1 MVRDE
6 DTLLDMVLSTN
17 NIKLPLLGRIL
28 LLVVLLFSTLE
39 GGHSLVAPPSSTR
52 LQNRRSSGNNDV
64 IKPEAPTLPFNVKSG
79 VNPHNWIGQ
88 YQPPNYLFHSTS
100 CVRRSN
106 VALRSSST
114 SDNATSPTQET
125 EAPASITMIVG
136 IASALVGYLYCKCLK
151 IGFDLLWRQFPSS
164 NLSKAIPA
172 SKHILCI
179 MTLGGAIVAT
189 LSTLLFPT
197 LFSAHDYVHVLSEES
212 DGDDNDTNK
221 MDKFPGVKKMF
232 PLLGLSLL
240 TSISGFSLGP
250 EAPMVG
256 AGSLVGVNLGR
267 RYIKSKEKSGD
278 NSGINASKLEETFAY
293 AGAAGALTGA
303 LNFPLAGPIFALEFT
318 SRRAGLAG
326 AAGKNWDAVMLASF
340 AGMAVIRGLLAPTA
354 HIGGHF
360 TYRKAA
366 IGLLHGREMVLAGL
380 GVGVCGA
387 VVGTCFHK
395 SVSLLKNAIWSKKE
409 SSRAVVIGKKVLLA
423 MLIGYISTLFP
434 QTMFWGEPSMQ
445 CMVDGQC
452 TPFSATPHGIP
463 AAMMQAARV
472 NPNEP
477 FASGSAALQVGL
489 AKFSAIALAS
499 AAKFPGG
506 VIFPLLSNGAS
517 LGHALVSALGP
528 ILPTATS
535 SLVSPMMIM
544 SFMASL
550 LTSITR
556 TPAASV
562 LILAF
567 TASGITP
574 LSALLPGALMAS
586 YVSVWVSER
595 LSKDSFFSYSE

>member
-1 MVRDE
+1 
-6 DTLLDMVLSTN
+6 MVLSTN
-17 NIKLPLLGRIL
+17 KNTMPLLGGL
-28 LLVVLLFSTLE
+28 LLVLSALE
-39 GGHSLVAPPSSTR
+39 GGHALVAPPSSTR
-52 LQNRRSSGNNDV
+52 LQHHRSSGSDV
-64 IKPEAPTLPFNVKSG
+64 IRPTLPFNVNSG
-79 VNPHNWIGQ
+79 VVPHNNWIGQ
-88 YQPPNYLFHSTS
+88 HQSPSRVCHST
-100 CVRRSN
+100 CVRRN
-106 VALRSSST
+106 NFALRSS
-114 SDNATSPTQET
+114 ATSASDATSATQET
-125 EAPASITMIVG
+125 EAPISITMIVG
-136 IASALVGYLYCKCLK
+136 IASALVGYFYCKCLK
-151 IGFDLLWRQFPSS
+151 IGFNLLWRQFPNS
-164 NLSKAIPA
+164 NLSKAIPS
-172 SKHILCI
+172 SKHILCM

-189 LSTLLFPT
+189 LSTLFFPT
-197 LFSAHDYVHVLSEES
+197 LFSAHDYVHVLSKES
-212 DGDDNDTNK
+212 DGSSDEKNK
-221 MDKFPGVKKMF
+221 MDKFPGVKYMF
-232 PLLGLSLL
+232 PLLGLSLI

-278 NSGINASKLEETFAY
+278 SSGIDVSKLEETLAY

-326 AAGKNWDAVMLASF
+326 AAGKNWNAVMMASL
-340 AGMAVIRGLLAPTA
+340 AGMAVIRGLLVPTA
-354 HIGGHF
+354 HVGGHF
-360 TYRKAA
+360 TYSAKAA
-366 IGLLHGREMVLAGL
+366 IGVLHGREMVLAGL
-380 GVGVCGA
+380 GMGVCGA
-387 VVGTCFHK
+387 VAGTCFHK
-395 SVSLLKNAIWSKKE
+395 TVSFLKSAIWRKNE
-409 SSRAVVIGKKVLLA
+409 SSKAVVIGKKVLLA

-472 NPNEP
+472 NPNQP

-528 ILPTATS
+528 VLPTASS
-535 SLVSPMMIM
+535 SLVPPMMIM
-544 SFMASL
+544 SFMAAM

-574 LSALLPGALMAS
+574 LSVLLPGALMAS

-595 LSKDSFFSYSE
+595 LSKDSFFSYYSE

>member
-1 MVRDE
+1 MVR
-6 DTLLDMVLSTN
+6 STHN
-17 NIKLPLLGRIL
+17 DRRRLLGGF
-28 LLVVLLFSTLE
+28 LVVICALE
-39 GGHSLVAPPSSTR
+39 GGHALVAPPLLSTR
-52 LQNRRSSGNNDV
+52 LQHHRSSGNDA
-64 IKPEAPTLPFNVKSG
+64 IKPVHSTLSFNLNSG
-79 VNPHNWIGQ
+79 VTHHNCIGRHQ
-88 YQPPNYLFHSTS
+88 SPN
-100 CVRRSN
+100 CVFRSAHVKRNN
-106 VALRSSST
+106 VALRSSSSST
-114 SDNATSPTQET
+114 SDATSTNTQET

-136 IASALVGYLYCKCLK
+136 IASALVGYCYCKCLG
-151 IGFDLLWRQFPSS
+151 IGFNLLWRQFPNSKI
-164 NLSKAIPA
+164 SKAIPA
-172 SKHILCI
+172 SRHILCM

-189 LSTLLFPT
+189 LSTVLFPT
-197 LFSAHDYVHVLSEES
+197 LFSAHDYVHVLSKES
-212 DGDDNDTNK
+212 DDSDANTNK
-221 MDKFPGVKKMF
+221 MDKFPGFRYMF
-232 PLLGLSLL
+232 PLLGLSMI

-267 RYIKSKEKSGD
+267 KYIKSKEKSGGG
-278 NSGINASKLEETFAY
+278 SGINVAKLEETLAY

-326 AAGKNWDAVMLASF
+326 AAGKNWNTAMMASLAGL
-340 AGMAVIRGLLAPTA
+340 AAIRGLIAPTT

-360 TYRKAA
+360 TYSAKAA
-366 IGLLHGREMVLAGL
+366 IGVLHGREMVLAGL
-380 GVGVCGA
+380 GMGVCGA
-387 VVGTCFHK
+387 LVGTCFHK
-395 SVSLLKNAIWSKKE
+395 SLSFLNNAIWSKNK
-409 SSRAVVIGKKVLLA
+409 SSSKAVVIGKKVLLA
-423 MLIGYISTLFP
+423 MLVGYISTLFP

-445 CMVDGQC
+445 CVIDGQC

-463 AAMMQAARV
+463 KAMMQAARV

-489 AKFSAIALAS
+489 AKFSAIVLAS

-517 LGHALVSALGP
+517 LGHAVVSALGP
-528 ILPTATS
+528 ILPTASS
-535 SLVSPMMIM
+535 SLVQPTMIM

-574 LSALLPGALMAS
+574 LSVLLPGVLMAS
-586 YVSVWVSER
+586 YVSVWVSEQ

>member
-1 MVRDE
+1 MVCSAKNDKR
-6 DTLLDMVLSTN
+6 
-17 NIKLPLLGRIL
+17 PLLGG
-28 LLVVLLFSTLE
+28 LLVAFCTLE
-39 GGHSLVAPPSSTR
+39 GGHALVAPPLLSTR
-52 LQNRRSSGNNDV
+52 LQHHRSSGNGA
-64 IKPEAPTLPFNVKSG
+64 IKPTEPTLSFNLNGG
-79 VNPHNWIGQ
+79 VIVHNCIGQ
-88 YQPPNYLFHSTS
+88 QHQSSNYAFRSAS
-100 CVRRSN
+100 VRRNN

-114 SDNATSPTQET
+114 STSDDATSTTQET
-125 EAPASITMIVG
+125 EAPVSITMIVG
-136 IASALVGYLYCKCLK
+136 MTSALVGYCYCKCLG
-151 IGFDLLWRQFPSS
+151 IGFNLLWRQFPKTKLS
-164 NLSKAIPA
+164 NGIPA
-172 SKHILCI
+172 SKHILCM

-197 LFSAHDYVHVLSEES
+197 LFSAHDYVHVLSKES
-212 DGDDNDTNK
+212 NDSDDENTNK
-221 MDKFPGVKKMF
+221 MDKFPGIKYMF
-232 PLLGLSLL
+232 PLLGLSLI

-267 RYIKSKEKSGD
+267 MYIKSKEKRGD
-278 NSGINASKLEETFAY
+278 SSGINVAKLEETLAY

-326 AAGKNWDAVMLASF
+326 AAGKNWNTAMMASLAGL
-340 AGMAVIRGLLAPTA
+340 AAIRGLIVPSS
-354 HIGGHF
+354 HVGGHF
-360 TYRKAA
+360 TYSAKAA
-366 IGLLHGREMVLAGL
+366 IGVLHGREMVLAGL
-380 GVGVCGA
+380 GMGVCGA
-387 VVGTCFHK
+387 LVGTCFHK
-395 SVSLLKNAIWSKKE
+395 SISFLKNAIWSKNK
-409 SSRAVVIGKKVLLA
+409 SSSKAVVIGKKVLLA
-423 MLIGYISTLFP
+423 MLVGYISTLFP

-445 CMVDGQC
+445 CVIDGQC
-452 TPFSATPHGIP
+452 TPFSATPHGLP

-489 AKFSAIALAS
+489 AKFSAIVLAS

-528 ILPTATS
+528 ILPKASS
-535 SLVSPMMIM
+535 SLVPPTMIM

-574 LSALLPGALMAS
+574 LSVLLPGVLMAS
-586 YVSVWVSER
+586 YVSVWVSEQ